1 MKNTC
6 ISFVIF
12 CISLVAFAQSFQ
24 PASRWGTPQKNIT
37 PANTGFPVALMNPGD
52 TLMHVPLPG
61 FYVLPEDAPY
71 FNVYA
76 IDLDNQGFNHANGFP
91 DPDWGI
97 FYSTDS
103 IYLLPEEAD
112 ADTAFF
118 LAATS
123 WFKTPVQADNWLT
136 LGPVTLP
143 PEGAT
148 LSWYVRCNPGFR
160 DGYEVLAGNIGHGD
174 YTEFFDV
181 IYHRDDL
188 SPNPNDATDTVWQKI
203 TVDIPADYNN
213 GPLYIAFHHNALD
226 MDILYIDGITLT
238 VGYSLQNEEHPSSAI
253 QVVPFCSQQD
263 VLTFRITSADT
274 YSGTLSLT
282 DISGRTIMQK
292 ETGIRV
298 PGITEI
304 HENISGLKKGLY
316 VWTFHTEK
324 GILTGKIMI

>member
-6 ISFVIF
+6 ISFAF
-12 CISLVAFAQSFQ
+12 LGISLVVFPQSFQ
-24 PASRWGTPQKNIT
+24 PASRWGTSQKNMT
-37 PANTGFPVALMNPGD
+37 PSNTGFPVALMNPGD
-52 TLMHVPLPG
+52 TLMYIPLPG
-61 FYVLPEDAPY
+61 FYIMPEDAPY

-103 IYLLPEEAD
+103 TDLLPGEPA

-136 LGPVTLP
+136 MGPVTLP
-143 PEGAT
+143 PEGAV

-203 TVDIPADYNN
+203 SVDIPGTYNN

-226 MDILYIDGITLT
+226 MDILYIDGISLT
-238 VGYSLQNEEHPSSAI
+238 VGNSLQNEEHFSSGV
-253 QVVPFCSQQD
+253 QVLPFCSQQD
-263 VLTFRITSADT
+263 ILTFRITSGQG
-274 YSGTLSLT
+274 YSGSISLT
-282 DISGRTIMQK
+282 DMTGKTIFLK
-292 ETGIRV
+292 ETGTRV

-304 HENISGLKKGLY
+304 HENIAGLKKGMY
-316 VWTFHTEK
+316 VWTFRSEK
-324 GILTGKIMI
+324 FTLAGKIMI